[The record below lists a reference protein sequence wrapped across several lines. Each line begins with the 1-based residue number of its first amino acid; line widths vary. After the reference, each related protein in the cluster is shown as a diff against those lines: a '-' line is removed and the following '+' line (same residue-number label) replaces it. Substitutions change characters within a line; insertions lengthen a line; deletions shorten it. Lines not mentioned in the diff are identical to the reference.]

1 MKLVLIKFLV
11 GGFAVLISYIV
22 SVVLPWKEFGGIFAT
37 FPAVLSFNVYHWY
50 AIWR

>member
-22 SVVLPWKEFGGIFAT
+22 SVVLPGKSLE
-37 FPAVLSFNVYHWY
+37 VSLQHSQLCS
-50 AIWR
+50 